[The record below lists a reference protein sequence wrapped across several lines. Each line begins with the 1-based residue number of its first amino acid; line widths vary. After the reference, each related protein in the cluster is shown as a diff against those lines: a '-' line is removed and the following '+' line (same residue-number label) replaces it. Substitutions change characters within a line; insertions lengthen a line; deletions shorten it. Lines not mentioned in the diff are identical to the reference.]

1 MARKAEKLAVMDALK
16 SGRVPVSLHEIDNL
30 TGGAVAE
37 RTLRRWLVDWVKQGV
52 VRRTGRK
59 RSTRYQWVQRAISF
73 AFMEGLSE
81 SERQALSAQL
91 RDLWTHTSTALEG
104 NTLTLGDTHFV
115 LEEGLTISG
124 KPLKDHEEVTGHAR
138 AIDLLYQSLNEPV
151 TNELLFELHKSV
163 QTEIVTDIFKPNG
176 VWKVEPNG
184 TYIVSDDGV
193 QIYLEYATPHEVEPL
208 MSELIE
214 DLNTIL
220 AVSMDEVA
228 RAYARIHMGV
238 VHIHPFWDGNG
249 RIARLVAN
257 VPLLK
262 SGLPP
267 LVIPTEERRRYI
279 EILARYQ
286 LAIGQLNRQTG
297 VWPDESLLDEFVQF
311 CDRCYQATE
320 NLLGQFRG

>member
-1 MARKAEKLAVMDALK
+1 MALKTEKMAVLEALK
-16 SGRVPVSLHEIDNL
+16 SQRVPVSLRELESL
-30 TGGAVAE
+30 TDGAIAE
-37 RTLRRWLVDWVKQGV
+37 RTLRRWLADWVSQGT

-59 RSTRYQWVQRAISF
+59 RSTRYQWVQGTVSF

-81 SERQALSAQL
+81 SQRQALSAQL

-115 LEEGLTISG
+115 LEEGLTIFG

-151 TNELLFELHKSV
+151 TKALLYELHKAV
-163 QTEIVTDIFKPNG
+163 QTEIETDIYKPNG
-176 VWKVEPNG
+176 AWKVEPNG
-184 TYIVSDDGV
+184 TYVVGDDEE
-193 QIYLEYATPHEVEPL
+193 QLYLEYAAPREVEPL
-208 MSELIE
+208 MRDLIE
-214 DLNTIL
+214 AIDSGLPVPL
-220 AVSMDEVA
+220 DQAA

-267 LVIPTEERRRYI
+267 LVIPTSERRNYLA
-279 EILARYQ
+279 ILARYQ
-286 LAIGQLNRQTG
+286 LAIGQLSRQTG
-297 VWPDESLLDEFVQF
+297 VWPDESRLAEFVQF
-311 CDRCYQATE
+311 CSRCYLETE
-320 NLLGQFRG
+320 NLLARIRG

>member
-1 MARKAEKLAVMDALK
+1 MALKTEKMAVLEALK
-16 SGRVPVSLHEIDNL
+16 SQRVPVPLRELESLTD
-30 TGGAVAE
+30 GAIAE
-37 RTLRRWLVDWVKQGV
+37 RTLRRWLADWVSQGT

-59 RSTRYQWVQRAISF
+59 RSTRYQWVQGTVSF

-81 SERQALSAQL
+81 SQRQALSAQL

-115 LEEGLTISG
+115 LEEGLTIFG

-151 TNELLFELHKSV
+151 TKALLYELHKAV
-163 QTEIVTDIFKPNG
+163 QTEIETDIYKPNG
-176 VWKVEPNG
+176 AWKVEPNG
-184 TYIVSDDGV
+184 TYVVGDDEE
-193 QIYLEYATPHEVEPL
+193 QLYLEYAAPREVEPL
-208 MSELIE
+208 MRDLIE
-214 DLNTIL
+214 AIDSGLPVPL
-220 AVSMDEVA
+220 DQAA

-267 LVIPTEERRRYI
+267 LVIPTSERRNYLA
-279 EILARYQ
+279 ILARYQ
-286 LAIGQLNRQTG
+286 LAIGQLSRQTG
-297 VWPDESLLDEFVQF
+297 VWPDESRLAEFVQF
-311 CDRCYQATE
+311 CSRCYLETE
-320 NLLGQFRG
+320 NLLARIRG

>member
-1 MARKAEKLAVMDALK
+1 MALKTEKMAVLEALK
-16 SGRVPVSLHEIDNL
+16 SRRVPVSLREIESL
-30 TGGAVAE
+30 TDGSIAE
-37 RTLRRWLVDWVKQGV
+37 RTLRRWLADWVSQGT

-59 RSTRYQWVQRAISF
+59 RSTQYQWVQGTVSF
-73 AFMEGLSE
+73 AFMEGLNE
-81 SERQALSAQL
+81 SQRQALSAQL

-151 TNELLFELHKSV
+151 TKALLFELHKAV
-163 QTEIVTDIFKPNG
+163 QTEIVTDIYKPNG
-176 VWKVEPNG
+176 AWKVEPNG
-184 TYIVSDDGV
+184 TYVVGDDGE
-193 QIYLEYATPHEVEPL
+193 QLYLEYVAPREVEPL
-208 MSELIE
+208 MRELTESI
-214 DLNTIL
+214 DSGLPVPL
-220 AVSMDEVA
+220 DQAV

-238 VHIHPFWDGNG
+238 AHIHPFWDGNG

-267 LVIPTEERRRYI
+267 LVIPTGERMNYI
-279 EILARYQ
+279 QILVRYQ
-286 LAIGQLNRQTG
+286 LAIGQLSRRTG
-297 VWPDESLLDEFVQF
+297 VWPDETRLAEFVQF
-311 CDRCYQATE
+311 CSRCYQETK
-320 NLLGQFRG
+320 NLLARIRG